1 MVKQLTVAYK
11 EEITG
16 KIYETLNEAKKAEEK
31 AKKNQIKK
39 FVKHK
44 SEQIAKEF
52 GFESYKTLLEYLDE
66 NIDKIKTPFI
76 KIRTQA
82 LIPFTVTQFSL
93 EQMKNVVQPLI
104 QKAIMEI
111 ENITSKAIIKLD
123 GKVVE
128 EVDTIN
134 PQEIEYKDFNPMKMY
149 LKEEIEDNGNITKEY
164 VSYPTNTVTSL
175 YDALKQAKISEYRK
189 FVNNVEDRMIDE
201 QEDLTPEDK
210 YYALVNSGVDNWNG
224 FEYAVELAEE
234 NNEDWNDLSP
244 EDKLCYLESAG
255 VDNWHFYSDALYPT
269 PEFYEASPELIE
281 EVFKEYEEEY
291 SRDWKNYKQMKMIL
305 HRLYK

>member
-1 MVKQLTVAYK
+1 MVKQLTIAYK

-16 KIYETLNEAKKAEEK
+16 KIYETLKEAKKAEEK

-52 GFESYKTLLEYLDE
+52 GFESYKTLLEYLDN

-93 EQMKNVVQPLI
+93 EQIKNVVQPLI
-104 QKAIMEI
+104 QKAIIEI

-128 EVDTIN
+128 EIDTLN
-134 PQEIEYKDFNPMKMY
+134 PQEIEYKDFNPMEMY
-149 LKEEIEDNGNITKEY
+149 LKEELEDNGNITKEY
-164 VSYPTNTVTSL
+164 VSYPENKVTTL
-175 YDALKQAKISEYRK
+175 YEALTQAKISNYTK
-189 FVNNVEDRMIDE
+189 FVNAIQDRMVDE
-201 QEDLTPEDK
+201 QEDLTGEDK
-210 YYALVNSGVDNWNG
+210 YFALVNAGVDNWHG
-224 FEYAVELAEE
+224 FEYAIELAEE
-234 NNEDWNDLSP
+234 NNEDWDNLSP
-244 EDKLCYLESAG
+244 EDKLCYLEYAG
-255 VDNWHFYSDALYPT
+255 VDNWHFYSDAVYPT

-281 EVFKEYEEEY
+281 SVFKEYETEY
-291 SRDWKNYKQMKMIL
+291 SRDWQNYKQMKMIL
-305 HRLYK
+305 HGLN

>member
-1 MVKQLTVAYK
+1 MVKQLTIAYK

-16 KIYETLNEAKKAEEK
+16 KIYETLKEAKKAEEK

-52 GFESYKTLLEYLDE
+52 GFESYKTLLEYLDN

-93 EQMKNVVQPLI
+93 EQIKNVVQPLI
-104 QKAIMEI
+104 QKAIIEI

-164 VSYPTNTVTSL
+164 VSYPENKVTTL
-175 YDALKQAKISEYRK
+175 YEALTQAKISNYTK
-189 FVNNVEDRMIDE
+189 FVNAIQDRMVDE
-201 QEDLTPEDK
+201 QEDLTGEDK
-210 YYALVNSGVDNWNG
+210 YFALVNAGVDNWHG
-224 FEYAVELAEE
+224 FEYAIELAEE
-234 NNEDWNDLSP
+234 NDEDWDDLSP

-255 VDNWHFYSDALYPT
+255 VDNWHFYSEAVYPI

-305 HRLYK
+305 HGLN

>member
-1 MVKQLTVAYK
+1 MVKQLTIAYK

-16 KIYETLNEAKKAEEK
+16 KIYETLKEAKKAEEK

-52 GFESYKTLLEYLDE
+52 GFESYKTLLEYLDN

-93 EQMKNVVQPLI
+93 EQIKNVVQPLI
-104 QKAIMEI
+104 QKAIIEI

-128 EVDTIN
+128 EIDTLN
-134 PQEIEYKDFNPMKMY
+134 PQEIEYKDFNPMEMY
-149 LKEEIEDNGNITKEY
+149 LKEELEDNGNITKEY
-164 VSYPTNTVTSL
+164 VSYPESTVTTL
-175 YDALKQAKISEYRK
+175 YQALTQAKISNYTK
-189 FVNNVEDRMIDE
+189 FVNAIQDRMLDE
-201 QEDLTPEDK
+201 QEDLTGEDK
-210 YYALVNSGVDNWNG
+210 YFALVNAGVDNWHG
-224 FEYAVELAEE
+224 FEYAIELAEE
-234 NNEDWNDLSP
+234 NDEDWDDLSP

-255 VDNWHFYSDALYPT
+255 VDNWHFYSEAVYPI

-281 EVFKEYEEEY
+281 EVFTEYESEY
-291 SRDWKNYKQMKMIL
+291 SRDWENYQKMKMIL
-305 HRLYK
+305 HGLN

>member
-1 MVKQLTVAYK
+1 MVKQLTIAYK

-16 KIYETLNEAKKAEEK
+16 KIYETLKEAKKAEEK

-44 SEQIAKEF
+44 SEQIAKDF
-52 GFESYKTLLEYLDE
+52 GFESYKTLLEYLDN

-82 LIPFTVTQFSL
+82 LIPFTVTQFSV

-164 VSYPTNTVTSL
+164 VSYLENKVTTL
-175 YDALKQAKISEYRK
+175 YEALTQAKISNYTK
-189 FVNNVEDRMIDE
+189 FVNAIQDRMVDE
-201 QEDLTPEDK
+201 QEDLTGEDK
-210 YYALVNSGVDNWNG
+210 YFALVNAGVDNWHG
-224 FEYAVELAEE
+224 FEYAIELAEE
-234 NNEDWNDLSP
+234 NNEDWDNLSP

-255 VDNWHFYSDALYPT
+255 VDNWHFYSEAVYPI

-281 EVFKEYEEEY
+281 EVFTEYESEY
-291 SRDWKNYKQMKMIL
+291 SRDWENYQKMKFIL
-305 HRLYK
+305 HGLN

>member
-1 MVKQLTVAYK
+1 MVKQLTIAYK

-16 KIYETLNEAKKAEEK
+16 KIYETLKEAKKAEEK

-52 GFESYKTLLEYLDE
+52 GFESYKTLLEYLDN

-82 LIPFTVTQFSL
+82 LIPFTVTQFSV

-111 ENITSKAIIKLD
+111 ENITSKAIIKLN

-164 VSYPTNTVTSL
+164 VFYPENKVTTL
-175 YDALKQAKISEYRK
+175 YEALTQAKISNYTK
-189 FVNNVEDRMIDE
+189 FVNAIQDRMVDE
-201 QEDLTPEDK
+201 QEDLTGEDK
-210 YYALVNSGVDNWNG
+210 YFALVNAGVDNWHG
-224 FEYAVELAEE
+224 FESAIELAEE
-234 NNEDWNDLSP
+234 HDEDWEYLSP
-244 EDKLCYLESAG
+244 EDQLCYLESAG
-255 VDNWHFYSDALYPT
+255 VDNWHFYSEAVYPI

-281 EVFKEYEEEY
+281 EVFTEYESEY
-291 SRDWKNYKQMKMIL
+291 SRDWENYQKMKFIL
-305 HRLYK
+305 HGFN